1 MFAVKAAIGGMTP
14 LSIFDNKFWRS
25 YLFRLDCSHSPPH
38 CLERIQ
44 LSEVTM
50 DLTMA
55 EVDNIFDE
63 RREELHDAFA
73 SAAIDF
79 WTDSHRKESYGA
91 LVVNVTANKY
101 ELSNGLSLFMS
112 DKTKEATIELHG
124 KDFFASQKPRL
135 ECAEF
140 VLNFEKFD
148 KPKTID
154 NVAQWMDDTFRAT
167 RIKSGDFSQMC
178 ADGGSNA
185 IGSIAEYEVVS
196 REDRS
201 STLDFTVCYT
211 HQNER
216 SGIWGSGTGDFKDQ
230 PNRELGSVL
239 VKNHTLQ
246 TSINRNGT
254 RLGVY
259 RSIQNE
265 KGRKPQ
271 LQPRPSVETRW
282 HAKVDESERGNIV
295 MGDMCETHKVLLAK
309 GGCDYNLLTPEEK
322 DSGDISR

>member
-1 MFAVKAAIGGMTP
+1 MFAVKAAIGSLSP

-25 YLFRLDCSHSPPH
+25 YLFRLDSSHCPPH
-38 CLERIQ
+38 RLERIR
-44 LSEVTM
+44 LAEVTM
-50 DLTMA
+50 DLSMA
-55 EVDNIFDE
+55 EVEKIFDD
-63 RREELHDAFA
+63 RRKELYDAFA

-112 DKTKEATIELHG
+112 DETKEATTQLHG
-124 KDFFASQKPRL
+124 KDFFISHQPNL

-140 VLNFEKFD
+140 VMNFEKFD

-154 NVAQWMDDTFRAT
+154 NCAEWMDDSFRAS
-167 RIKSGDFSQMC
+167 RVKSGDFSQLC
-178 ADGGSNA
+178 ADGASNA
-185 IGSIAEYEVVS
+185 IGSVVEYEVGS
-196 REDRS
+196 RKDRS
-201 STLDFTVCYT
+201 GSLDFNVCYT

-216 SGIWGSGTGDFKDQ
+216 SGIWASGSGDFKDQ
-230 PNRELGSVL
+230 PNCELGAVL
-239 VKNHTLQ
+239 VKNHTIQ
-246 TSINRNGT
+246 TSLNRNGT

-259 RSIQNE
+259 RSIQNQ

-282 HAKVDESERGNIV
+282 HAKIDEAERGNMV
-295 MGDMCETHKVLLAK
+295 MGDMCDSHKVLLAK
-309 GGCDYNLLTPEEK
+309 GGSDYNLLTPEEK
-322 DSGDISR
+322 NSGDISR